1 VGHSSKMIL
10 IAFAV
15 VVVVVIFLAVGK
27 QKSIEIQRKKAAKEI
42 ADAIA
47 KNPPPLP
54 PGAA

>member
-1 VGHSSKMIL
+1 MIL